1 MPTYT
6 PTPMSAHTHA
16 AYNLATGEVLCSTRA
31 FGLRRMVKRANRW
44 DLGNCRPEWIFAHG
58 RNAYAKVA
66 DKAVALLKRRGVL

>member
-44 DLGNCRPEWIFAHG
+44 DLGNCRPEWVFAHG
-58 RNAYAKVA
+58 CNAYAKVA